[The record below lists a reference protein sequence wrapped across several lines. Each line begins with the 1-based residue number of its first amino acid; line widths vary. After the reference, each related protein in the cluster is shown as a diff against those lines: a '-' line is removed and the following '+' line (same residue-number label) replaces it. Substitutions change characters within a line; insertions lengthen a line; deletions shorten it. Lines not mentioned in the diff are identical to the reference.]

1 LGGCAAAAEEKEEEE
16 GRGAGGRLRLDRG
29 GSEDGAA
36 VGRKGEERGRERAVR
51 WPAGLGV
58 AWICRGATSRERR
71 IRARP
76 RLSQA
81 REEEGEDEHRD
92 EATHW
97 RRARDYIAARLRLR
111 CCSEEKEI
119 DAGRERSQAG
129 QRASAASLCLSSH
142 RRSEG
147 AVEGRSRVVRRR
159 ERSGWWWWR
168 EAEDERKRRVA
179 QN

>member
-1 LGGCAAAAEEKEEEE
+1 
-16 GRGAGGRLRLDRG
+16 
-29 GSEDGAA
+29 
-36 VGRKGEERGRERAVR
+36 VR

-81 REEEGEDEHRD
+81 REGEGEDEHRD

-97 RRARDYIAARLRLR
+97 RRAWDYAARLSPPPVSLR
-111 CCSEEKEI
+111 
-119 DAGRERSQAG
+119 G
-129 QRASAASLCLSSH
+129 QRGRRGEGGITGGRGETGQRVSAASLCLSSH

-147 AVEGRSRVVRRR
+147 GS
-159 ERSGWWWWR
+159 
-168 EAEDERKRRVA
+168 
-179 QN
+179 

>member
-1 LGGCAAAAEEKEEEE
+1 VLHPLGGGSGGSGGGRVGERGELGEDEDGAAGASKDGAVARPGGSERGQKAVGASEGVADGERFGRVRGGCGGEGEGGIGE
-16 GRGAGGRLRLDRG
+16 GRWVRLRLDRG
-29 GSEDGAA
+29 GSEDGAV

-92 EATHW
+92 EATHR
-97 RRARDYIAARLRLR
+97 RRARDYTARPSPPPVLL
-111 CCSEEKEI
+111 
-119 DAGRERSQAG
+119 
-129 QRASAASLCLSSH
+129 
-142 RRSEG
+142 
-147 AVEGRSRVVRRR
+147 
-159 ERSGWWWWR
+159 
-168 EAEDERKRRVA
+168 
-179 QN
+179 